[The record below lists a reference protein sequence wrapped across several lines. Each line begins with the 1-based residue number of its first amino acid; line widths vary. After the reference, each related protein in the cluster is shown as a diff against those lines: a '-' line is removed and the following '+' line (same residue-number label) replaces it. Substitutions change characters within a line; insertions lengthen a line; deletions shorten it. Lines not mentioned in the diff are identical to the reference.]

1 MKVRL
6 LFVIDHSLERK
17 YLIMHIL
24 DIDLDLSQRDTNSNL
39 CIQELASLGSVSC
52 FLKCTESGVIGLN
65 SSVIVIHNHDDV

>member
-1 MKVRL
+1 
-6 LFVIDHSLERK
+6 
-17 YLIMHIL
+17 MHIL

>member
-17 YLIMHIL
+17 FLIMHIL
-24 DIDLDLSQRDTNSNL
+24 DIDLDLSQRDTNSNK

-52 FLKCTESGVIGLN
+52 LLKYTESGVIGLN
-65 SSVIVIHNHDDV
+65 SSVIVIRNRDDV